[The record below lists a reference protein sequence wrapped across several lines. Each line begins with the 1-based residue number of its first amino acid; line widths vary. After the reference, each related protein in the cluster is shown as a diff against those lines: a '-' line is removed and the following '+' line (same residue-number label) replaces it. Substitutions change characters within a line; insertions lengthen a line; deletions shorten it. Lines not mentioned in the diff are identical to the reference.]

1 MHIRVSRS
9 EDLAPLTALYNH
21 YIETTVATFDLE
33 PFTLDQRE
41 ELWFR
46 HYASTGRYRLL
57 VAEEDG
63 VILGYATS
71 SPFRAK
77 AAYDTSVETSIYL
90 APTAT
95 GHGVG
100 RALYAALFDSLAGE
114 DLHRAYALISLPNDA
129 SVALHEKF
137 GFTLAGTMQE
147 IGRKF
152 DRFWDVAFYEKA
164 L

>member
-1 MHIRVSRS
+1 MHIRVGRS

-21 YIETTVATFDLE
+21 YIATTVATFDLE

-46 HYASTGRYRLL
+46 HYAPTGRYRLL

-90 APTAT
+90 
-95 GHGVG
+95 
-100 RALYAALFDSLAGE
+100 
-114 DLHRAYALISLPNDA
+114 
-129 SVALHEKF
+129 
-137 GFTLAGTMQE
+137 
-147 IGRKF
+147 
-152 DRFWDVAFYEKA
+152 
-164 L
+164 

>member
-1 MHIRVSRS
+1 MHIRVGRS

-21 YIETTVATFDLE
+21 YIATTMATFDLE

-46 HYASTGRYRLL
+46 HYAPTGRYRLL

-90 APTAT
+90 VPAAT
-95 GHGVG
+95 GKGVG

-129 SVALHEKF
+129 SVALHERF
-137 GFTLAGTMQE
+137 GFSLAGTMRE

-152 DRFWDVAFYEKA
+152 DRFWDVAFYEKP